1 MKLNDNLIL
10 FEGRTNILLFISNNN
25 AYLIDT
31 GNNKEI
37 VDKVIKYLKNN
48 NLNLKYIINTHS
60 HVDHIKYN
68 YYLQKIT
75 NCKIATSNL
84 ERFLLENND
93 LNNDLLS
100 LGLESIL
107 KENEFFSN
115 QDIKASKLP
124 CIKNLKYTNLKGHSY
139 NMIGILIDNKYFF
152 IGDSIFSLK
161 ELEYF
166 PYIHDIDEFLNTLNV
181 LKKYEDK
188 TIISSHIGIISNLLE
203 LIDLNQEFINKNIKI
218 ILSLINK
225 KIDIDSLFL
234 KYLDNRTLKT
244 NKTTYFLYKK
254 TFNSYINY
262 LVKNNLIKFVFE
274 NNSIYLIKL

>member
-1 MKLNDNLIL
+1 
-10 FEGRTNILLFISNNN
+10 
-25 AYLIDT
+25 
-31 GNNKEI
+31 
-37 VDKVIKYLKNN
+37 
-48 NLNLKYIINTHS
+48 
-60 HVDHIKYN
+60 
-68 YYLQKIT
+68 
-75 NCKIATSNL
+75 
-84 ERFLLENND
+84 
-93 LNNDLLS
+93 
-100 LGLESIL
+100 
-107 KENEFFSN
+107 
-115 QDIKASKLP
+115 
-124 CIKNLKYTNLKGHSY
+124 
-139 NMIGILIDNKYFF
+139 MIGILIDNKYFF

-181 LKKYEDK
+181 LKKYKDK